1 VRKKAYAQDWNGP
14 ENRALIAR
22 LLDEAGAP
30 QAPRRAGRGPPGL
43 LARATRPR
51 PRPAARPRCADA
63 RRATAPGPRLPQL
76 AAARASPWRLAGWRA
91 GASPVRATVPVAV
104 PAGAAGGVDGPGA
117 VHAVVE
123 GPAAAIL
130 VLRVRPPALRDG
142 VLVGGAAAAA
152 APGDVVLPRGAG
164 AVTVHAVVVGRADQR
179 AARAP

>member
-1 VRKKAYAQDWNGP
+1 MPD
-14 ENRALIAR
+14 
-22 LLDEAGAP
+22 
-30 QAPRRAGRGPPGL
+30 
-43 LARATRPR
+43 
-51 PRPAARPRCADA
+51 PAARRGAVRPR
-63 RRATAPGPRLPQL
+63 QL
-76 AAARASPWRLAGWRA
+76 AAALAVAAAVWLGVR
-91 GASPVRATVPVAV
+91 GRETVRATVPVAV